1 MCFYILLPLMRIV
14 SRAKDSSETSNLSV
28 VQIEVSELRN

>member
-1 MCFYILLPLMRIV
+1 VFLHPTALDEDIV